1 MHSTNGYIYSLKI
14 YIDLWIRFLRGRI
27 HTGEKRPRGRMIS
40 IPDFG
45 SRGSEVSGLNSDAVR
60 IQLTKHRSFL
70 YHVSIV

>member
-1 MHSTNGYIYSLKI
+1 MYSTDEYIYSLKI

-27 HTGEKRPRGRMIS
+27 HIGEKRPHGRMVS

-45 SRGSEVSGLNSDAVR
+45 SRGPEVSGLNSDAVR

-70 YHVSIV
+70 YYVSIV